1 MKNQHSVL
9 SGPPRLRQEL
19 KPMVRLAGPVALA
32 ELGWMMMGLVD
43 TLMIGRVSA
52 EALGAVG
59 IGNNL
64 FLMIAIFG
72 FGLLFGLDY
81 LIATAFGAGDLKKC
95 YHVLVQGLYLSIIN
109 TIPFTV
115 LSYIVISLLPK
126 AGIQQAVLPDAVAYM
141 KIATWALL
149 PMFFGMALRRYLQ
162 SRNIVL
168 PFTFALIIANIV
180 NAIANYAL
188 IFGHFGFPKLG
199 AVGAAWATFIGMS
212 IICII
217 LLISTLIIAKQ
228 EQEFIDID
236 LFKFDRQIMRQ
247 LLRLGFPASF
257 HLLMDVGAFTFV
269 TVLAGRLHPNALAAH
284 HIVLKLATF
293 TFMVPLGISTAG
305 AVRVGQA
312 IGRNNILG
320 ASHAGWTALG
330 FGAGFMVFTGVTFVL
345 FPEILM
351 RGFTNDLEI
360 VETGASILFIAAIFQ
375 LFDGIQVVSAGILRG
390 TGDTKMAMICN
401 FIGHWFLGLPTGY
414 FLCFERNWGIAG
426 LWVGLCI
433 GLIFVSIGLFQF
445 WVRRIGQMQAS
456 PIEQARAPV

>member
-1 MKNQHSVL
+1 
-9 SGPPRLRQEL
+9 
-19 KPMVRLAGPVALA
+19 MVRLAGPVALA

-426 LWVGLCI
+426 L
-433 GLIFVSIGLFQF
+433 
-445 WVRRIGQMQAS
+445 
-456 PIEQARAPV
+456 